1 MIGSFGI
8 LVYAYVI
15 RYMAVG
21 ISPLKSSFDKHPSSY
36 DDTAFNLGMGPTKL
50 FRSIHLPIN
59 KSAIAIAFLITFV
72 DIIKELP
79 ITLIL
84 RPFNFD
90 TLAVQTYEYAIEEM
104 IPKSSIYSLA
114 IVMLGT
120 ILLIFLKKIVN
131 KEIDVPKSK
140 WITKILWLKQSADQ
154 KFEFFSRGGG
164 YSFFYRWKRIWKN
177 NFLKCLAGLEKIN
190 SGSIILN
197 GKTLNDKSTFIT
209 PNKRKIGFVFQDYPL
224 FPHLNVLENIKINL
238 DKNYYSKIDYIL
250 ELTNIKDLCGR
261 FPDQLSGGEQQRAC
275 IARALVREPDLLLLD
290 EPFSN
295 LDSNIKSTIQDE
307 IQKII
312 KETKT
317 TTILVTHDIK
327 DTFNISDKILIFKAG
342 ILQQYDN
349 PVNMYCNPVNC
360 YCAKIL
366 GDLNQISVN
375 GKTYFIRPEKIR
387 VAKKSSYLAVVKK
400 QFLLERNIKLVQN

>member
-1 MIGSFGI
+1 M
-8 LVYAYVI
+8 
-15 RYMAVG
+15 
-21 ISPLKSSFDKHPSSY
+21 
-36 DDTAFNLGMGPTKL
+36 
-50 FRSIHLPIN
+50 
-59 KSAIAIAFLITFV
+59 
-72 DIIKELP
+72 
-79 ITLIL
+79 
-84 RPFNFD
+84 
-90 TLAVQTYEYAIEEM
+90 
-104 IPKSSIYSLA
+104 
-114 IVMLGT
+114 
-120 ILLIFLKKIVN
+120 FLKVNELQKYYDSNNPLIRNLNFSVEEGDIV
-131 KEIDVPKSK
+131 
-140 WITKILWLKQSADQ
+140 
-154 KFEFFSRGGG
+154 
-164 YSFFYRWKRIWKN
+164 SFIGESGSGKTT
-177 NFLKCLAGLEKIN
+177 FLKCLAGLEKIN

-224 FPHLNVLENIKINL
+224 FPHLNILENIKINL
-238 DKNYYSKIDYIL
+238 DKNYYSKINYIL
-250 ELTNIKDLCGR
+250 ELTNIKDLCSR

-295 LDSNIKSTIQDE
+295 LDSNIKTIIQDE
-307 IQKII
+307 IHKII

-387 VAKKSSYLAVVKK
+387 LAKKSSYLAVVKK
-400 QFLLERNIKLVQN
+400 TVFVGKEYKISAKINEEIWTFFSEEPLQIDQEVFYLLLR

>member
-1 MIGSFGI
+1 MFLEVNELQKYYDSNNPLIRNLNFSVEEGDIVSFIGESGS
-8 LVYAYVI
+8 
-15 RYMAVG
+15 G
-21 ISPLKSSFDKHPSSY
+21 K
-36 DDTAFNLGMGPTKL
+36 TT
-50 FRSIHLPIN
+50 
-59 KSAIAIAFLITFV
+59 
-72 DIIKELP
+72 
-79 ITLIL
+79 
-84 RPFNFD
+84 
-90 TLAVQTYEYAIEEM
+90 
-104 IPKSSIYSLA
+104 
-114 IVMLGT
+114 
-120 ILLIFLKKIVN
+120 
-131 KEIDVPKSK
+131 
-140 WITKILWLKQSADQ
+140 
-154 KFEFFSRGGG
+154 
-164 YSFFYRWKRIWKN
+164 
-177 NFLKCLAGLEKIN
+177 FLKCLAGLEKIN

-250 ELTNIKDLCGR
+250 GLTNIKDLCGR

-387 VAKKSSYLAVVKK
+387 VAKKSSYLAVVQKTVFVGK
-400 QFLLERNIKLVQN
+400 EYKISAKINEEVWIFFSEEPLQIDQEVYLELDDKDLLEFDSTCSNFFTH

>member
-1 MIGSFGI
+1 MFLEVNELQKYYDSNNPLIRNLNFSVEEGDIVSFIGESGS
-8 LVYAYVI
+8 
-15 RYMAVG
+15 G
-21 ISPLKSSFDKHPSSY
+21 K
-36 DDTAFNLGMGPTKL
+36 TT
-50 FRSIHLPIN
+50 
-59 KSAIAIAFLITFV
+59 
-72 DIIKELP
+72 
-79 ITLIL
+79 
-84 RPFNFD
+84 
-90 TLAVQTYEYAIEEM
+90 
-104 IPKSSIYSLA
+104 
-114 IVMLGT
+114 
-120 ILLIFLKKIVN
+120 
-131 KEIDVPKSK
+131 
-140 WITKILWLKQSADQ
+140 
-154 KFEFFSRGGG
+154 
-164 YSFFYRWKRIWKN
+164 
-177 NFLKCLAGLEKIN
+177 FLKCLAGLEKIN

-250 ELTNIKDLCGR
+250 ELTNIKDLCSR

-387 VAKKSSYLAVVKK
+387 LAKKSSYLAVVKK
-400 QFLLERNIKLVQN
+400 TVFVGKEYKISAKINEEIWTFFSEEPLQIDQEVYLELDDKDLLEFDSTCSNFFTH

>member
-1 MIGSFGI
+1 M
-8 LVYAYVI
+8 
-15 RYMAVG
+15 
-21 ISPLKSSFDKHPSSY
+21 
-36 DDTAFNLGMGPTKL
+36 
-50 FRSIHLPIN
+50 
-59 KSAIAIAFLITFV
+59 
-72 DIIKELP
+72 
-79 ITLIL
+79 
-84 RPFNFD
+84 
-90 TLAVQTYEYAIEEM
+90 
-104 IPKSSIYSLA
+104 
-114 IVMLGT
+114 
-120 ILLIFLKKIVN
+120 FLKVNELQKYYDSNNPLIRNLNFSVEEGDIV
-131 KEIDVPKSK
+131 
-140 WITKILWLKQSADQ
+140 
-154 KFEFFSRGGG
+154 
-164 YSFFYRWKRIWKN
+164 SFIGESGSGKTT
-177 NFLKCLAGLEKIN
+177 FLKCLAGLEKIN
-190 SGSIILN
+190 CGSIILN
-197 GKTLNDKSTFIT
+197 GKTLNDKATFVT
-209 PNKRKIGFVFQDYPL
+209 PNRRKIGFVFQDYPL

-238 DKNYYSKIDYIL
+238 DKNFYSKIDYIL
-250 ELTNIKDLCGR
+250 ELTNIKDLCSR

-295 LDSNIKSTIQDE
+295 LDSNIKTTIQDE
-307 IQKII
+307 IHKII

-387 VAKKSSYLAVVKK
+387 VAKKSSYLAVVQKTVFVGK
-400 QFLLERNIKLVQN
+400 EYKISAKINEEIWIFFSEEPLKIDQEVYLELDDKDLLEFDSTCSNFFTH

>member
-1 MIGSFGI
+1 M
-8 LVYAYVI
+8 
-15 RYMAVG
+15 
-21 ISPLKSSFDKHPSSY
+21 
-36 DDTAFNLGMGPTKL
+36 
-50 FRSIHLPIN
+50 
-59 KSAIAIAFLITFV
+59 
-72 DIIKELP
+72 
-79 ITLIL
+79 
-84 RPFNFD
+84 
-90 TLAVQTYEYAIEEM
+90 
-104 IPKSSIYSLA
+104 
-114 IVMLGT
+114 
-120 ILLIFLKKIVN
+120 FLKINELQKYYDSNNPLIRNLNFSVEEGDIV
-131 KEIDVPKSK
+131 
-140 WITKILWLKQSADQ
+140 
-154 KFEFFSRGGG
+154 
-164 YSFFYRWKRIWKN
+164 SFIGESGSGKTT
-177 NFLKCLAGLEKIN
+177 FLKCLAGLEKIN

-387 VAKKSSYLAVVKK
+387 VAKKSSYLAVVQKTVFVGK
-400 QFLLERNIKLVQN
+400 EYKISAKINEEVWIFFSEEPLQIDQEVYLELDDKDLLKFDSTCSNFFTH

>member
-1 MIGSFGI
+1 M
-8 LVYAYVI
+8 
-15 RYMAVG
+15 
-21 ISPLKSSFDKHPSSY
+21 
-36 DDTAFNLGMGPTKL
+36 
-50 FRSIHLPIN
+50 
-59 KSAIAIAFLITFV
+59 
-72 DIIKELP
+72 
-79 ITLIL
+79 
-84 RPFNFD
+84 
-90 TLAVQTYEYAIEEM
+90 
-104 IPKSSIYSLA
+104 
-114 IVMLGT
+114 
-120 ILLIFLKKIVN
+120 FLKVNELQKYYDSNNPLIRNLNFSVEEGDIV
-131 KEIDVPKSK
+131 
-140 WITKILWLKQSADQ
+140 
-154 KFEFFSRGGG
+154 
-164 YSFFYRWKRIWKN
+164 SFIGESGSGKTT
-177 NFLKCLAGLEKIN
+177 FLKCLAGLEKIN

-295 LDSNIKSTIQDE
+295 LDSNIKTTIQDE
-307 IQKII
+307 IHKII

-387 VAKKSSYLAVVKK
+387 LAKQSSYLAVVQKTVFVGK
-400 QFLLERNIKLVQN
+400 EYKISAKINEEVWIFFSEEPLQIDQEVYLELDDKDLLEFDSTCSNFFTH